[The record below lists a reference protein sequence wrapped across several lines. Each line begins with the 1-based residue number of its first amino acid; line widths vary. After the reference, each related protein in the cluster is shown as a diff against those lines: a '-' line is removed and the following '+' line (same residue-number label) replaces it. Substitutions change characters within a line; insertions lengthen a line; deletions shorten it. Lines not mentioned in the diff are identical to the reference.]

1 MVVRKKQGNVCRAC
15 HRVVDSEACTVCGS
29 TTLTNDWAG
38 YLVVI
43 DPELSEMARR
53 LNIKLA
59 GRYALK
65 VR

>member
-1 MVVRKKQGNVCRAC
+1 MVVRKKQPNVCRQC
-15 HRVVDSEACTVCGS
+15 HRVVEGEGCTVCGS
-29 TTLTNDWAG
+29 PMLTQDWAG
-38 YLVVI
+38 YLVII
-43 DPELSEMARR
+43 DPEHSEMARR